1 MKGSFLLSVV
11 LLQALGCGLGARI
24 LVVLPFPA
32 RSHFFFLSAILKA
45 LSQRGHHIVEYSPFP
60 PSKPLPNYT
69 HVEVH
74 TFLEDLVND
83 WSFEEFEEMAQKDQ
97 PVVGLGFMS
106 IWNISSAV
114 CAEAFQHENFKKLIN
129 SNEKFDLVITESS
142 FGQESM
148 LVFGHR
154 FSAPTVTLQTF
165 SSWSGINKNA
175 GNALSIA
182 FIPDI
187 ISYIASDQMSFHER
201 FLNFISTVTTLFM
214 YYNHQLP
221 LQDNVLKENYKMDA
235 PPVADMVSNV
245 SLYLINTHPTVE
257 YAQPYTP
264 NIIPVGGIVIE
275 PDRTSLPED
284 IKKFMDG
291 ASKEGVIYFSLGT
304 LVPIHRMP
312 KEKLQM
318 FVNVFSKLK
327 QKVLW
332 RINLD
337 TIPGLSANVKLTKW
351 VPQPGV
357 LAHPNCVLFLTHGG
371 LFGQQ
376 EAIHAGVP
384 TVNIP
389 FFGDQP
395 YNAKFAEHRGIG
407 VKLMFN
413 DLSDETI
420 STAIRTVLD
429 NPKYK
434 ENAQRISRIFR
445 DRPMSPAD
453 SAVFWVEYVLRHR
466 GAHHLRSAATQLSWY
481 QLALLDILAVFMAVI
496 VILCFVLRRI
506 YSLLFVWKKQPKVTK
521 KKKEN

>member
-1 MKGSFLLSVV
+1 
-11 LLQALGCGLGARI
+11 
-24 LVVLPFPA
+24 
-32 RSHFFFLSAILKA
+32 
-45 LSQRGHHIVEYSPFP
+45 
-60 PSKPLPNYT
+60 
-69 HVEVH
+69 
-74 TFLEDLVND
+74 
-83 WSFEEFEEMAQKDQ
+83 
-97 PVVGLGFMS
+97 
-106 IWNISSAV
+106 
-114 CAEAFQHENFKKLIN
+114 
-129 SNEKFDLVITESS
+129 
-142 FGQESM
+142 M

-182 FIPDI
+182 FIPDT

-275 PDRTSLPED
+275 PDRTSLPQD

-376 EAIHAGVP
+376 EAMHAGVP

-429 NPKYK
+429 NPKWCQVV
-434 ENAQRISRIFR
+434 QR
-445 DRPMSPAD
+445 D
-453 SAVFWVEYVLRHR
+453 VLC
-466 GAHHLRSAATQLSWY
+466 L
-481 QLALLDILAVFMAVI
+481 
-496 VILCFVLRRI
+496 
-506 YSLLFVWKKQPKVTK
+506 
-521 KKKEN
+521 

>member
-1 MKGSFLLSVV
+1 
-11 LLQALGCGLGARI
+11 
-24 LVVLPFPA
+24 
-32 RSHFFFLSAILKA
+32 
-45 LSQRGHHIVEYSPFP
+45 
-60 PSKPLPNYT
+60 
-69 HVEVH
+69 
-74 TFLEDLVND
+74 
-83 WSFEEFEEMAQKDQ
+83 
-97 PVVGLGFMS
+97 
-106 IWNISSAV
+106 
-114 CAEAFQHENFKKLIN
+114 
-129 SNEKFDLVITESS
+129 
-142 FGQESM
+142 M

-154 FSAPTVTLQTF
+154 FRAPTVTLHTF
-165 SSWSGINKNA
+165 SSWSGINRDA

-182 FIPDI
+182 SIPDI
-187 ISYIASDQMSFHER
+187 SSVVATDQMSFVDR
-201 FLNFISTVTTLFM
+201 FLNLISILTTLFM
-214 YYNHQLP
+214 YYNHHLP
-221 LQDNVLKENYKMDA
+221 LQDNILKENYKLDA

-264 NIIPVGGIVIE
+264 NIIPVGRIVIE
-275 PDRTSLPED
+275 PDRTSLPQD

-291 ASKEGVIYFSLGT
+291 PSKEGVIYFSLGT

-357 LAHPNCVLFLTHGG
+357 LAHPNCVLFITHGG

-384 TVNIP
+384 TVGIP
-389 FFGDQP
+389 IFADQP
-395 YNAKFAEHRGIG
+395 YNIKFAEHRGIG
-407 VKLMFN
+407 VKHTFN
-413 DLSDETI
+413 TLSEETI
-420 STAIRTVLD
+420 YTAINTVLN

-434 ENAQRISRIFR
+434 ENAQRLSRIFR

-453 SAVFWVEYVLRHR
+453 SAVFWVEYVLRHG

-481 QLALLDILAVFMAVI
+481 KLALLDVLAAVLAVVATI
-496 VILCFVLRRI
+496 IILLFVLRRI
-506 YSLLFVWKKQPKVTK
+506 CSLVFIAKKQSKVTTMK
-521 KKKEN
+521 KKN

>member
-1 MKGSFLLSVV
+1 MKGLFLLSVV
-11 LLQALGCGLGARI
+11 LFQALGCGLGARI
-24 LVVLPFPA
+24 LAVLPFPG
-32 RSHFFFLSAILKA
+32 RSHFFFMKAILKA

-60 PSKPLPNYT
+60 PSKPLANYT
-69 HVEVH
+69 HIEVH
-74 TFLEDLVND
+74 TFLEDIVND
-83 WSFEEFEEMAQKDQ
+83 WSFEEFSEMALKDQ

-106 IWNISSAV
+106 VWNATRAV

-129 SNEKFDLVITESS
+129 SDEKFDLVITESA

-165 SSWSGINKNA
+165 SSWSGINQNA

-182 FIPDI
+182 SIPDI
-187 ISYIASDQMSFHER
+187 ISIVATDQMSFFER
-201 FLNFISTVTTLFM
+201 FLNFVSTLMTLFI
-214 YYNHQLP
+214 YYNQQLP
-221 LQDNVLKENYKMDA
+221 SHDNILKDNYRLDA

-245 SLYLINTHPTVE
+245 SLYLINTHPAVE
-257 YAQPYTP
+257 YTQPYTP

-275 PDRTSLPED
+275 PDRTSLPQD
-284 IKKFMDG
+284 IQKFMDG
-291 ASKEGVIYFSLGT
+291 ATKDGVIYFSLGT
-304 LVPIHRMP
+304 LVPVHRMP
-312 KEKLQM
+312 IEKLQM

-337 TIPGLSANVKLTKW
+337 SIPGLSDNVRLTKW

-395 YNAKFAEHRGIG
+395 YNVKFAEHRGIG
-407 VKLMFN
+407 VKLAFST
-413 DLSDETI
+413 LSEETI
-420 STAIRTVLD
+420 STAINTVLD
-429 NPKYK
+429 NPK
-434 ENAQRISRIFR
+434 
-445 DRPMSPAD
+445 
-453 SAVFWVEYVLRHR
+453 
-466 GAHHLRSAATQLSWY
+466 
-481 QLALLDILAVFMAVI
+481 
-496 VILCFVLRRI
+496 
-506 YSLLFVWKKQPKVTK
+506 
-521 KKKEN
+521 